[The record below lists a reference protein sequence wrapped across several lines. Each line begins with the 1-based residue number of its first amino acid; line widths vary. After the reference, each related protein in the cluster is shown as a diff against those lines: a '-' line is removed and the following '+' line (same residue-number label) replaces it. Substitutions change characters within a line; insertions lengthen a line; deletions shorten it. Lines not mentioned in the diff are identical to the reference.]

1 MTSPTNLQ
9 FDACLYWCVWIFFFW
24 ILHLSFVAFANTFT
38 GTFVAF
44 ANIFTINICGFSDQF
59 RSDGSS
65 TPGVIPDQSIFGL
78 WDLDCLVNRM
88 EHMQVANGC
97 WRTRW
102 GSCAVLA
109 CMSVSNQLIILH
121 QLSNV
126 AHLGSSSH
134 FEIAALFGRQ
144 RCGSIYF
151 DLCFCLGCIDIT
163 NNWFECSANHFRTT
177 QIHPHIKAD
186 HQTYP
191 SLLHSHSTTH
201 RCEKCELKATT
212 PNTNKKHD
220 RSLPVGSMAWPNLS
234 IWRFSRFDST
244 KSNSHDSISKCD
256 SFLLSHH
263 FTKKKR
269 KKKIRIRIEWELN
282 DASKVIN
289 HYLIDEKY
297 WSNSWYSQGR
307 MLKWPLVWKWP
318 AGLSWLGLELLAF
331 SEFGDCN
338 VASVETHLSVHIL
351 SKGDSS
357 TFCMLHIERLNALVL
372 GPSFFSWNLN
382 TLSI

>member
-1 MTSPTNLQ
+1 MFRGSAHEWRPPPIFNSMHVCIGVFESFFLDPSS
-9 FDACLYWCVWIFFFW
+9 FICCVCKYIYW
-24 ILHLSFVAFANTFT
+24 
-38 GTFVAF
+38 
-44 ANIFTINICGFSDQF
+44 NICCVCKYIYNQYICGVKDQF

-102 GSCAVLA
+102 GSYAVLA
-109 CMSVSNQLIILH
+109 CMSVSNQLIILD

-126 AHLGSSSH
+126 ANLGSSSH

-220 RSLPVGSMAWPNLS
+220 RSLPVGSMEWPNLS
-234 IWRFSRFDST
+234 I
-244 KSNSHDSISKCD
+244 
-256 SFLLSHH
+256 
-263 FTKKKR
+263 
-269 KKKIRIRIEWELN
+269 
-282 DASKVIN
+282 
-289 HYLIDEKY
+289 
-297 WSNSWYSQGR
+297 
-307 MLKWPLVWKWP
+307 
-318 AGLSWLGLELLAF
+318 
-331 SEFGDCN
+331 
-338 VASVETHLSVHIL
+338 
-351 SKGDSS
+351 
-357 TFCMLHIERLNALVL
+357 
-372 GPSFFSWNLN
+372 
-382 TLSI
+382 